1 MKSCSNPAQIIII
14 LAVVGGSQGTRD
26 PNYNPKIA
34 IEVRRLTSRFNL
46 QLFRSFWMA
55 YIESIGNVQ

>member
-1 MKSCSNPAQIIII
+1 MFESSSNNNNS
-14 LAVVGGSQGTRD
+14 GGLVAHRGTRD